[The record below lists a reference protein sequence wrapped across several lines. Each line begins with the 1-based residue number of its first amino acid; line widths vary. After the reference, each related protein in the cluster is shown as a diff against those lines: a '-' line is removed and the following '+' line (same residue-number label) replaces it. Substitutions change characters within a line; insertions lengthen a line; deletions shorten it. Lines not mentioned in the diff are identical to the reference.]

1 MKLAIVS
8 GKGGTGKTSLAVSL
22 ALCAAGSESVCLL
35 DCDAEE
41 PDAHLLLHPVF
52 DQEWPVNVLVPAI
65 NPKRCTGCGLC
76 AQRCAFHALA
86 NVPPRP
92 LLFPELCHGCGLC
105 AALCPASAITEIPR
119 QAGTLRGGKANGIEF
134 VQGRMAVGEGM
145 SSPLIRAVLKKA
157 KPSVLTIVDGPPGTS
172 CPMVA
177 AVEDCDMAIIVT
189 DPTPFG
195 VHDLQ
200 LAVEALRK
208 IRVPFAVVVNRVSGT
223 ADAGLH
229 AWCVAEEIFIL
240 GEIPEDR
247 RIAEAYS
254 RGIPLW
260 DSRPDLQPLLRQILA
275 QAKTFGRPDKPGE
288 TP

>member
-22 ALCAAGSESVCLL
+22 ALCASRSEAVCLL

-52 DQEWPVNVLVPAI
+52 TQECPVNVWVPEI
-65 NPKRCTGCGLC
+65 NPEHCTGCGLC
-76 AQRCAFHALA
+76 AQRCAFHALV
-86 NVPPRP
+86 NVPPKP

-105 AALCPASAITEIPR
+105 TALCPVSAITEIPR
-119 QAGTLRGGKANGIEF
+119 QAGTLVGGKVNGIDF
-134 VQGRMAVGEGM
+134 VQGRMAVGEAM
-145 SSPLIRAVLKKA
+145 ASPLIRAVLKKA
-157 KPSVLTIVDGPPGTS
+157 NPSGLTIVDGPPGTS

-177 AVEDCDMAIIVT
+177 AVEDCDAAVVVA

-200 LAVEALRK
+200 LAVEALRN
-208 IRVPFAVVVNRVSGT
+208 IGLPFAVVVNRASET

-229 AWCVAEEIFIL
+229 AWCASEKIAIW

-260 DSRPDLQPLLRQILA
+260 EARPDLQPLLRQILA
-275 QAKTFGRPDKPGE
+275 QAKVLLRPDRPGG